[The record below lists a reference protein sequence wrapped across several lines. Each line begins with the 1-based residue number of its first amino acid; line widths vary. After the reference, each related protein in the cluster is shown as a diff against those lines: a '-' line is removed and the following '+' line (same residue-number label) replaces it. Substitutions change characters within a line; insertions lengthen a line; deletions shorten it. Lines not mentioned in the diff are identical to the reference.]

1 MKPTNQ
7 ITKTIQ
13 IPSTYNEDGSIAT
26 YKEKEVT
33 FDIIRPTAILD
44 GENLILKLQYTN
56 SGGDMGDVVTYISN
70 LSDDIDLSE
79 LNGSIQELIQNFI
92 TKKGL

>member
-1 MKPTNQ
+1 MKPTNP

-13 IPSTYNEDGSIAT
+13 VPVYNEDETVAT
-26 YKEKEVT
+26 YEDKEVT

-56 SGGDMGDVVTYISN
+56 EEGDMGDVVTYISN
-70 LSDDIDLSE
+70 LSEDVDLSE

-92 TKKGL
+92 IKKGL